1 MINDPFHL
9 EETASQQK
17 ESGKRMLL
25 GVVCAM
31 VITAIVLAGYALM
44 RKRHAQQ
51 QAQLIASAATPVPD
65 TGPKGPPLVHVMI
78 DEPTLEKGTT
88 VIGGSVKNISDREL
102 TGLSV
107 ALELRKRKDG
117 TTESTLVPV
126 APAQL
131 QPQQEGQYSLRLPTQ
146 SYGSIRF
153 VGMKADPQSTLIA
166 YSSSPGKKRAPE
178 KIEPRTVI
186 VRPSGKKGEFIN
198 TPDNPVRVP

>member
-1 MINDPFHL
+1 
-9 EETASQQK
+9 
-17 ESGKRMLL
+17 
-25 GVVCAM
+25 
-31 VITAIVLAGYALM
+31 
-44 RKRHAQQ
+44 
-51 QAQLIASAATPVPD
+51 
-65 TGPKGPPLVHVMI
+65 MI

-117 TTESTLVPV
+117 TTEATLVPV

-131 QPQQEGQYSLRLPTQ
+131 QPQQEGQYSLRVPAQ
-146 SYGSIRF
+146 NYASIRF

-166 YSSSPGKKRAPE
+166 YSSSAGKKRAPE
-178 KIEPRTVI
+178 KLEPRTVI
-186 VRPSGKKGEFIN
+186 VRPAGRKGEFIN

>member
-1 MINDPFHL
+1 MINDPFHI

-25 GVVCAM
+25 GIVCA
-31 VITAIVLAGYALM
+31 VAITAILLAGYAFM
-44 RKRHAQQ
+44 RKRYVQQ
-51 QAQLIASAATPVPD
+51 QAQLIAAAATPTPD

-102 TGLSV
+102 KGLSV
-107 ALELRKRKDG
+107 AIELRSRKDG
-117 TTESTLVPV
+117 ALESTLVPV

-131 QPQQEGQYSLRLPTQ
+131 QPQQEGQYSLRISAQ

-166 YSSSPGKKRAPE
+166 YSSSAGKRRAPE
-178 KIEPRTVI
+178 KLEPRTVI
-186 VRPSGKKGEFIN
+186 VKPAGRKGEFIN

>member
-9 EETASQQK
+9 EEAVSQQK
-17 ESGKRMLL
+17 ESGKRMML
-25 GVVCAM
+25 GVVCA
-31 VITAIVLAGYALM
+31 VAITAIVMAGYAFM

-51 QAQLIASAATPVPD
+51 QAQLIAAAATPIPD

-88 VIGGSVKNISDREL
+88 VIGGSVKNISDRAL

-117 TTESTLVPV
+117 TTESTLVAV
-126 APAQL
+126 KPAQL
-131 QPQQEGQYSLRLPTQ
+131 QPQEEGQYSLRLPAQ

-153 VGMKADPQSTLIA
+153 VGMKADPQATLIA
-166 YSSSPGKKRAPE
+166 YSSSPGKQRLPE

-186 VRPSGKKGEFIN
+186 VRPAGRPGEFIN
-198 TPDNPVRVP
+198 TPDTPVRVP

>member
-1 MINDPFHL
+1 MTNDPFHL
-9 EETASQQK
+9 QEAASQQK
-17 ESGKRMLL
+17 ESGKRMML
-25 GVVCAM
+25 GVVCA
-31 VITAIVLAGYALM
+31 VALTAILLAGYAFM

-51 QAQLIASAATPVPD
+51 QAQLIAAAATPIPD

-107 ALELRKRKDG
+107 ALELRRRKDG
-117 TTESTLVPV
+117 TTESTLVSVKPG
-126 APAQL
+126 QL
-131 QPQQEGQYSLRLPTQ
+131 QPQQEGQYSLRVPSQ
-146 SYGSIRF
+146 NYGSIRF
-153 VGMKADPQSTLIA
+153 VGMKADPQSALIA
-166 YSSSPGKKRAPE
+166 YSSSPGKKRPLE

-186 VRPSGKKGEFIN
+186 VKPSGKKGEFIN

>member
-9 EETASQQK
+9 EEAASQQK
-17 ESGKRMLL
+17 ESGKRMML
-25 GVVCAM
+25 GVVCA
-31 VITAIVLAGYALM
+31 VAITAMVLAGYAFM

-51 QAQLIASAATPVPD
+51 QAQLIAAAATPIPD

-88 VIGGSVKNISDREL
+88 VIGGSVKNISDRAL

-117 TTESTLVPV
+117 TTESTMV
-126 APAQL
+126 AVTPAQL
-131 QPQQEGQYSLRLPTQ
+131 QPQQEGLYSLRVPAQ
-146 SYGSIRF
+146 NYGSIRF
-153 VGMKADPQSTLIA
+153 VGMKADPRSTLIA
-166 YSSSPGKKRAPE
+166 YSSSPGKQRTPE

-186 VRPSGKKGEFIN
+186 VRPAGRKGEFIN

>member
-25 GVVCAM
+25 GVVCAL
-31 VITAIVLAGYALM
+31 VITAIVLAGYGLM

-51 QAQLIASAATPVPD
+51 QAELIASAATPIPD
-65 TGPKGPPLVHVMI
+65 TGPKGPPRVHVII

-88 VIGGSVKNISDREL
+88 VIGGRVKNISDQEI
-102 TGLSV
+102 TGLSI

-117 TTESTLVPV
+117 TTEATLVPV

-131 QPQQEGQYSLRLPTQ
+131 QPQQEGQYSLRLPAQ

-153 VGMKADPQSTLIA
+153 VGMKADPESTLIA
-166 YSSSPGKKRAPE
+166 YTSSQGKKRAPE

-186 VRPSGKKGEFIN
+186 VRPAGKNGEFIN